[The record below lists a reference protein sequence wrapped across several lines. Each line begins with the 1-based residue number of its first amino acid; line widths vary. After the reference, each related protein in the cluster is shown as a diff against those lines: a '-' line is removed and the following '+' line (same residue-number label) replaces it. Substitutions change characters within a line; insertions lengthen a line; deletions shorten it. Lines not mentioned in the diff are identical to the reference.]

1 MAPYGDG
8 AQEAAMSS
16 WNWVH
21 LDLVH
26 LIWPAALLVV
36 FLGYGELAHRNQLSR
51 FVSVTMQKRLAVS
64 VSRQRRVLRLFFIF
78 ATMVF
83 GIMALMRPQTPG
95 VSTQVSSARVA
106 ADIVVALDVSKSMLA
121 EDAAPNRLARAKSEI
136 SRMLDQ
142 LAGHRVSLVVFAG
155 KATILSPLTPDYG
168 FFRMM
173 LRGASPSSV
182 SKGGT
187 AIGEAIR
194 TGLDAFDKDGGAAS
208 RLLLLITDGED
219 HDSYPEEAAKLA
231 KEQGVIIVAIGL
243 GSEEGSRIL
252 ITDPR
257 TGVQEVVKDREGN
270 DVLTR
275 VDGELLKA
283 ITQQTD
289 GVYIPAK
296 VAALDLQE
304 IVDEH
309 IEPIVEEA
317 TLRATRSVPG
327 ERFPLM
333 LLFALISLVTS
344 VLLGT
349 NATSN
354 TKEGTR

>member
-1 MAPYGDG
+1 
-8 AQEAAMSS
+8 
-16 WNWVH
+16 
-21 LDLVH
+21 
-26 LIWPAALLVV
+26 
-36 FLGYGELAHRNQLSR
+36 
-51 FVSVTMQKRLAVS
+51 
-64 VSRQRRVLRLFFIF
+64 
-78 ATMVF
+78 
-83 GIMALMRPQTPG
+83 
-95 VSTQVSSARVA
+95 
-106 ADIVVALDVSKSMLA
+106 MLA

-173 LRGASPSSV
+173 LRGASPTSV
-182 SKGGT
+182 SRGGT

-194 TGLDAFDKDGGAAS
+194 TGLAAFDEDGGAAS

-231 KEQGVIIVAIGL
+231 KEAGVIIVAIGL

-252 ITDPR
+252 ITNPR

-270 DVLTR
+270 DVMTR
-275 VDGELLKA
+275 VDGKLLEA
-283 ITQQTD
+283 ITRETD
-289 GVYIPAK
+289 GVYIPAN

-304 IVDEH
+304 IVDQH

-317 TLRATRSVPG
+317 SLKATRSVPG
-327 ERFPLM
+327 ERYPLM
-333 LLFALISLVTS
+333 LLLALVALLISVF
-344 VLLGT
+344 LGT
-349 NATSN
+349 TTSSQP
-354 TKEGTR
+354 KRGLS

>member
-1 MAPYGDG
+1 
-8 AQEAAMSS
+8 MSS
-16 WNWVH
+16 WSWAH
-21 LDLVH
+21 LELVH
-26 LIWPAALLVV
+26 LFWPAAALVA
-36 FLGYGELAHRNQLSR
+36 FLGYGEFAHRSQLGK
-51 FVSVTMQKRLAVS
+51 FVSATMQKRLAVS
-64 VSRQRRVLRLFFIF
+64 ASQERRVMRLFAIF
-78 ATMVF
+78 ATMAF
-83 GIMALMRPQTPG
+83 CILALMRPQTQG
-95 VSTQVSSARVA
+95 AATKISTSRVA

-155 KATILSPLTPDYG
+155 KASILSPLTPDYG

-173 LRGASPSSV
+173 LRGASPTSV
-182 SKGGT
+182 SRGGT

-194 TGLDAFDKDGGAAS
+194 TGLAAFDEDGGAAS

-231 KEQGVIIVAIGL
+231 KEAGVIIVAIGL

-252 ITDPR
+252 ITNPR

-270 DVLTR
+270 DVMTR
-275 VDGELLKA
+275 VDGKLLEA
-283 ITQQTD
+283 ITRETD
-289 GVYIPAK
+289 GVYIPAN

-304 IVDEH
+304 IVDQH

-317 TLRATRSVPG
+317 SLKATRSVPG
-327 ERFPLM
+327 ERYPLM
-333 LLFALISLVTS
+333 LLLALVALLAS
-344 VLLGT
+344 VFLGT
-349 NATSN
+349 TTSSQP
-354 TKEGTR
+354 KRGLS

>member
-1 MAPYGDG
+1 
-8 AQEAAMSS
+8 MSS
-16 WNWVH
+16 LNWAH
-21 LDLVH
+21 LELVH
-26 LIWPAALLVV
+26 LMWPAAALVI
-36 FLGYGELAHRNQLSR
+36 FLAYGELAHRNHLGR
-51 FVSVTMQKRLAVS
+51 FVSATMQKRLAVS
-64 VSRQRRVLRLFFIF
+64 ISRERRVVRLFFVF
-78 ATMVF
+78 ATMAFCTV
-83 GIMALMRPQTPG
+83 ALMRPQTQG
-95 VSTQVSSARVA
+95 VSTKISTSRVA

-155 KATILSPLTPDYG
+155 RASILSPLTPDYG

-173 LRGASPSSV
+173 LRGASPTSV
-182 SKGGT
+182 SRGGT

-194 TGLDAFDKDGGAAS
+194 TGLDAFDEDGGAAS

-231 KEQGVIIVAIGL
+231 KEAGVTIVAIGL
-243 GSEEGSRIL
+243 GSEDGSNIL
-252 ITDPR
+252 ITNPR
-257 TGVQEVVKDREGN
+257 TGVQEIVKDRDGN
-270 DVLTR
+270 EVMTR
-275 VDGELLKA
+275 VDGELLQA
-283 ITQQTD
+283 ITSETG

-309 IEPIVEEA
+309 IEPIVQEA
-317 TLRATRSVPG
+317 SLKASRSVPG
-327 ERFPLM
+327 ERYPLM
-333 LLFALISLVTS
+333 LLLALLSLITS

-349 NATSN
+349 SPSSSDARRATP
-354 TKEGTR
+354 

>member
-1 MAPYGDG
+1 
-8 AQEAAMSS
+8 MSS
-16 WNWVH
+16 WSWAH
-21 LDLVH
+21 LELVH
-26 LIWPAALLVV
+26 LMWPAAVLVV
-36 FLGYGELAHRNQLSR
+36 VLGYGELAQQNQLGR
-51 FVSVTMQKRLAVS
+51 FVSATMQKRLAIS

-78 ATMVF
+78 ATMAF
-83 GIMALMRPQTPG
+83 SIMALMRPQTQG
-95 VSTQVSSARVA
+95 ISTKVSTSRVA

-155 KATILSPLTPDYG
+155 KAAILSPLTPDYG

-173 LRGASPSSV
+173 LRGASPTSV
-182 SKGGT
+182 SRGGT

-194 TGLDAFDKDGGAAS
+194 TGLAAFDNDGGAAS

-231 KEQGVIIVAIGL
+231 KEEGVTIVAIGL
-243 GSEEGSRIL
+243 GSEEGTRIL
-252 ITDPR
+252 ITNPR
-257 TGVQEVVKDREGN
+257 TGVQEVVKDRDGN
-270 DVLTR
+270 DVITR
-275 VDGELLKA
+275 VDGELLETIA
-283 ITQQTD
+283 RETD

-317 TLRATRSVPG
+317 SLRASRAVPG
-327 ERFPLM
+327 ERYPLM
-333 LLFALISLVTS
+333 LLLALFSLITS

-349 NATSN
+349 NAAPQSRR
-354 TKEGTR
+354 GGL

>member
-1 MAPYGDG
+1 MN
-8 AQEAAMSS
+8 S
-16 WNWVH
+16 WVWLHMERVH
-21 LDLVH
+21 LFWPVLALV
-26 LIWPAALLVV
+26 A
-36 FLGYGELAHRNQLSR
+36 FLGYREFASRVELGRFLSP
-51 FVSVTMQKRLAVS
+51 VMQKRLAS
-64 VSRQRRVLRLFFIF
+64 GIPSERKLLRLFFIL
-78 ATMVF
+78 AMLSSGVL
-83 GIMALMRPQTPG
+83 ALMRPQVLG
-95 VSTQVSSARVA
+95 AAKQVNASRVV

-142 LAGHRVSLVVFAG
+142 LAGHRVALVVFAG

-182 SKGGT
+182 SRGGT

-194 TGLDAFDKDGGAAS
+194 TGLVAFDEDGGAAS

-219 HDSYPEEAAKLA
+219 HESYPEEAAEEAA
-231 KEQGVIIVAIGL
+231 KAGVKIVAIGL
-243 GSEEGSRIL
+243 GSETGTQIL

-270 DVLTR
+270 PVLTK
-275 VDGELLKA
+275 VDGKLLESISRK
-283 ITQQTD
+283 TD
-289 GVYIPAK
+289 GVYIPAN
-296 VAALDLQE
+296 VSALDLQS

-317 TLRATRSVPG
+317 AVKATRVIPD
-327 ERFPLM
+327 ERYPI
-333 LLFALISLVTS
+333 LLLLSLLSLLAT
-344 VLLGT
+344 VLLSMGP
-349 NATSN
+349 ARKTSDA
-354 TKEGTR
+354 

>member
-1 MAPYGDG
+1 
-8 AQEAAMSS
+8 MSTWS
-16 WNWVH
+16 WAH
-21 LDLVH
+21 LGLVH
-26 LIWPAALLVV
+26 LMWPAAALVV
-36 FLGYGELAHRNQLSR
+36 FLGYRELANRNLLGR
-51 FVSVTMQKRLAVS
+51 FVSVKMQRRLSVS
-64 VSRQRRVLRLFFIF
+64 VSRERRVLRLFFVF
-78 ATMVF
+78 TTLAF
-83 GIMALMRPQTPG
+83 GIMALMRPQTQG
-95 VSTQVSSARVA
+95 ASTKVSTARVA

-173 LRGASPSSV
+173 LRGASPTSV
-182 SKGGT
+182 SRGGT

-194 TGLDAFDKDGGAAS
+194 TGLDAFDEDGGAAS

-231 KEQGVIIVAIGL
+231 KEAGVVIVAIGL
-243 GSEEGSRIL
+243 GSEEGSHIL
-252 ITDPR
+252 ITNPK
-257 TGVQEVVKDREGN
+257 TGVQEVIKDREGN
-270 DVLTR
+270 EVMTR
-275 VDGELLKA
+275 VDGELLEA
-283 ITQQTD
+283 ITRETD

-309 IEPIVEEA
+309 IEPIVQEA
-317 TLRATRSVPG
+317 TLRATRSIPG
-327 ERFPLM
+327 ERYPLM
-333 LLFALISLVTS
+333 LLLSLLSLIAS
-344 VLLGT
+344 VFLGT
-349 NATSN
+349 KATSSAGDKGAN
-354 TKEGTR
+354 R